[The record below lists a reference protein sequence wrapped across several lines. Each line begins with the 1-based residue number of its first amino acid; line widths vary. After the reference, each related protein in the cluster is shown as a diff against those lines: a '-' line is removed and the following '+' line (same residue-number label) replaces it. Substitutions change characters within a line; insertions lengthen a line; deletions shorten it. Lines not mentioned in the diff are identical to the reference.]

1 MKDVARVDI
10 LEKKFGI
17 QLKNRNIVGRP
28 DTVLKF
34 KHWFVEFKNEIVIIW
49 ISSQRANDWADTTT
63 AENLIISAIK
73 RLLR

>member
-34 KHWFVEFKNEIVIIW
+34 KHWFVEFKNEIVII
-49 ISSQRANDWADTTT
+49 
-63 AENLIISAIK
+63 
-73 RLLR
+73 